1 MAATAGPA
9 STGSV
14 HTAPREHG
22 LAADAPGPGRQPASW
37 ARSIGTVAVPGMSPV
52 AIRREGVLAVSPHL
66 PDRPGIRLGVFS
78 MPAHPPHRPYADVLA
93 EDLEMLVLADQL
105 GYDEAWLGEHF
116 TSIWE
121 NIPAPDLLI
130 AQALTQTRQI
140 TLATGVS
147 CIPNHNP
154 AQLANRIAQLDQM
167 ARGRF
172 LWGVG
177 AGAVPSDAVLF
188 EVPADGTHRQV
199 TQENI
204 DQILKIWADHR
215 GDWSYHNPRFPQFN
229 FTIPPR
235 EEWRGLAS
243 HLKPYQKPHPPIAV
257 AGLTK
262 SSSTLRWA
270 GERGWI
276 PLSTNLTSEAG
287 LASHWQVYEQGAA
300 ANGITPRRSD
310 WRISRDIYVANTD
323 EQARREARA
332 GSMARALQEYFYPL
346 VSSVGGLDVWKID
359 DDMPD
364 SDITLDYLLERFWIV
379 GSPETVARRLAAIY
393 EHTGGYG
400 GVLMLAYDWEGENR
414 RQWQRSMLLLAEEVV
429 PRLEE
434 LVARSPATSPR

>member
-1 MAATAGPA
+1 MPDP
-9 STGSV
+9 S
-14 HTAPREHG
+14 
-22 LAADAPGPGRQPASW
+22 AD
-37 ARSIGTVAVPGMSPV
+37 RSSIK
-52 AIRREGVLAVSPHL
+52 
-66 PDRPGIRLGVFS
+66 LGVFS
-78 MPAHPPHRPYADVLA
+78 MPAHPPHRSYPEILA

-105 GYDEAWLGEHF
+105 GYTEAWLGEHF

-130 AQALTQTRQI
+130 AQALLQTSSI
-140 TLATGVS
+140 KLATGVS

-172 LWGVG
+172 MWGVG
-177 AGAVPSDAVLF
+177 AGAVLSDAILF
-188 EVPADGTHRQV
+188 EVPADGSHRQV
-199 TQENI
+199 TQDNI
-204 DQILKIWADHR
+204 DQILRIWADDQ
-215 GDWSYHNPRFPQFN
+215 GGWSYRNPRFPQFN

-257 AGLTK
+257 AGLTR

-270 GERGWI
+270 GEKGWI
-276 PLSTNLTSEAG
+276 PLSTNLTSEQGLSTHWDVYAAG
-287 LASHWQVYEQGAA
+287 AEASGFTASRAE
-300 ANGITPRRSD
+300 
-310 WRISRDIYVANTD
+310 WRISRDIYVADTD

-332 GSMARALQEYFYPL
+332 GSMAEAFRGYFYPL
-346 VSSVGGLDVWKID
+346 VRSIGGLGVWKID

-364 SDITLDYLLERFWIV
+364 ADITLDYLLDNFWIV
-379 GSPETVARRLAAIY
+379 GSPETVARRLATIY

-414 RQWQRSMLLLAEEVV
+414 EQWRHSMRLLAQEVM
-429 PRLEE
+429 PRLAQ
-434 LVARSPATSPR
+434 LVQQTALA